1 MKKIHAF
8 IIILAVIST
17 STAQVQITKVDL
29 SNVFK
34 IGEYYSTLVSPNK
47 YTVTAGTASA
57 NAQVFDFRSIVFQV
71 FEIAQIVAPGTTP
84 YDSAFASSTYARKT
98 SLAGDKYEFF
108 RITDSNFTQQG
119 IGAKNAF
126 PEIIRFVPEEL
137 IYKLPLTHGASW
149 VFDKPATQTGDL
161 YVKVDNFY
169 SVDAWG
175 TLRVPD
181 GDFEC
186 LRIRKTMRVDIQRT
200 GFTVLTR
207 ELSYLYLT
215 KEGYAIRLPVDT
227 LDENNATLQ
236 PKDIFY
242 SKPGKVVS
250 VKNDFAAQSSSWLL
264 NQNYPNPFSE
274 FTSVEIRVPSQ
285 FNVYDLSNGALKIFN
300 QLGQEISDLS
310 EQLRTQIQAG
320 GIRIFIHKSLF
331 PQSGIY
337 YYRLTT
343 PTYWQTKSMML
354 LR

>member
-8 IIILAVIST
+8 FLILAVIST
-17 STAQVQITKVDL
+17 STAQVQITKVDFL
-29 SNVFK
+29 NVFK

-47 YTVTAGTASA
+47 YSVTAGTASA

-108 RITDSNFTQQG
+108 RITDSSFTQQG

-126 PEIIRFVPEEL
+126 PEVVRFVPEEL
-137 IYKLPLTHGASW
+137 IYRLPMKYPAAW

-161 YVKVDNFY
+161 SIKIDNFY
-169 SVDAWG
+169 SIDAWG

-181 GDFEC
+181 GDFDC
-186 LRIRKTMRVDIQRT
+186 LRVKKIMRGDIQRT
-200 GFTVLTR
+200 NFNVLTR
-207 ELSYLYLT
+207 DLSYFYLT
-215 KEGYAIRLPVDT
+215 REGYAINLRVDT

-250 VKNDFAAQSSSWLL
+250 VKNDFAAQSSSLLL
-264 NQNYPNPFSE
+264 NQNYPNPFYDYTTIS
-274 FTSVEIRVPSQ
+274 FNLPTSSHVKLTVFDVFGRE
-285 FNVYDLSNGALKIFN
+285 LKT
-300 QLGQEISDLS
+300 LLD
-310 EQLRTQIQAG
+310 EQRESGNHELR
-320 GIRIFIHKSLF
+320 FDSMNL
-331 PQSGIY
+331 QSGTYFI
-337 YYRLTT
+337 RLEAG
-343 PTYWQTKSMML
+343 KNIAERMMVVMK
-354 LR
+354 